1 MSREHQMMKN
11 NSSHDNGRRGGVGD
25 LLVDFPHMM
34 KNRNISSTT
43 TSSGNNIPIRWAS
56 SISTPT
62 REEEVK
68 PSSSVHFKKQ
78 GSMKLVKPLSRDDKR
93 SMCYSHDE
101 YDIFKRKF
109 VRDACNVSRKI
120 LLGEYKD
127 DDKIRSV
134 VGLEKVL
141 AGRMI
146 KERQVKHVRTILCEQ
161 ELQDMRGV
169 TDVEALSRLSYSS
182 SEWSRRR
189 AHNLAV
195 AYAALGGQ

>member
-11 NSSHDNGRRGGVGD
+11 NSSHDNGRRGGIGE
-25 LLVDFPHMM
+25 LLVDFPQ
-34 KNRNISSTT
+34 NRNISSTT
-43 TSSGNNIPIRWAS
+43 TSSGNNIPMSWVS

-78 GSMKLVKPLSRDDKR
+78 SSLKLVKPLSRDDQH

-101 YDIFKRKF
+101 YDIFKRKL
-109 VRDACNVSRKI
+109 VRDARKI

-127 DDKIRSV
+127 VDKIRSV
-134 VGLEKVL
+134 GLEKVM
-141 AGRMI
+141 AGRLI

>member
-1 MSREHQMMKN
+1 MS
-11 NSSHDNGRRGGVGD
+11 
-25 LLVDFPHMM
+25 
-34 KNRNISSTT
+34 
-43 TSSGNNIPIRWAS
+43 WAS
-56 SISTPT
+56 SIPTPTPT
-62 REEEVK
+62 REEVGQTK

-78 GSMKLVKPLSRDDKR
+78 SSVKLVNPLSRDDQR

-101 YDIFKRKF
+101 YDIFKRKL
-109 VRDACNVSRKI
+109 VRDARIVSRNI
-120 LLGEYKD
+120 LLGEYKE

-134 VGLEKVL
+134 GLEKVV
-141 AGRMI
+141 AGRRLI
-146 KERQVKHVRTILCEQ
+146 KETQVKHVRTILCEQ

-195 AYAALGGQ
+195 AYATLGGQYQ

>member
-1 MSREHQMMKN
+1 MMKN
-11 NSSHDNGRRGGVGD
+11 NSSQDNGRRGGIMRKVNE
-25 LLVDFPHMM
+25 
-34 KNRNISSTT
+34 KISSTT
-43 TSSGNNIPIRWAS
+43 TSSGNNIPMSWAS
-56 SISTPT
+56 SISTPTSTT

-78 GSMKLVKPLSRDDKR
+78 SSMNLVKPLSRDDKR

-101 YDIFKRKF
+101 YDIFKRKL
-109 VRDACNVSRKI
+109 VRDALKI

-134 VGLEKVL
+134 GLEKVM
-141 AGRMI
+141 AGRLI
-146 KERQVKHVRTILCEQ
+146 KETQVKHVRTILREQ